1 MGLTDFLRRTFCDI
15 KGNPDGKLLTLF
27 GLSGVI
33 IISYPIGW
41 IWGRWLPQP
50 VFDSTLLFLAA
61 GFGIDAALTRS
72 KILADASVATASI
85 TGQQPGTT
93 AAPAV
98 GLAETVTIN
107 PPTPD

>member
-1 MGLTDFLRRTFCDI
+1 MNITDFFRRTFCDI

-33 IISYPIGW
+33 ILSYPIGW

-50 VFDSTLLFLAA
+50 VFDSTLIFLAA

-85 TGQQPGTT
+85 TGT
-93 AAPAV
+93 AAPA
-98 GLAETVTIN
+98 
-107 PPTPD
+107 PTTATMTTQTTLSTDSL

>member
-1 MGLTDFLRRTFCDI
+1 MNITDFFRRTFCDI

-33 IISYPIGW
+33 ILSYPIGW

-50 VFDSTLLFLAA
+50 VFDSTLIFLAA

-85 TGQQPGTT
+85 TGT
-93 AAPAV
+93 AAPA
-98 GLAETVTIN
+98 
-107 PPTPD
+107 PTTATTTTQTTLSTDSL